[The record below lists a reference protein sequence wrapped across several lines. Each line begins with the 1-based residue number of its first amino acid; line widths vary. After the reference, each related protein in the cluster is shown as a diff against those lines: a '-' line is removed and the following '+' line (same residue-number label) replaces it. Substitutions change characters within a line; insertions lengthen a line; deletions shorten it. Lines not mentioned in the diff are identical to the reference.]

1 MFYIFYVEQLS
12 SKSRFFSRRLVG
24 AIEVHLSL
32 GGLSR
37 RQLLQMTFISIVNL
51 YRAGM
56 NSGGSVTSLLNFVL
70 SFLDLLIRPP
80 VDPSRHLPSVLSILQ
95 FFDQNIDLIRD
106 NRVSIF
112 WVYGHKPIFSL
123 THIQFDPKI

>member
-1 MFYIFYVEQLS
+1 M
-12 SKSRFFSRRLVG
+12 
-24 AIEVHLSL
+24 SL

-56 NSGGSVTSLLNFVL
+56 NSGESVTSLLNFVL

-106 NRVSIF
+106 NRVSLFYLQSFDFIF
-112 WVYGHKPIFSL
+112 FEI
-123 THIQFDPKI
+123 